1 MPTIALMTV
10 GCKVNQY
17 ETEVLTELFRKE
29 GYEIVP
35 ADAPADVYL
44 LNSCTVTATGDQKTR
59 QLLRRMKRQNPSAV
73 AVLTGCYP
81 QAFPKRRRKS
91 PRQTSSPASWPA
103 GRSPSWSNGRS
114 GPASGLSKSR
124 STSGGRRLSRWRFPP
139 SAPGQGPM

>member
-81 QAFPKRRRKS
+81 QAFPEAAAEI
-91 PRQTSSPASWPA
+91 PEADVV
-103 GRSPSWSNGRS
+103 
-114 GPASGLSKSR
+114 
-124 STSGGRRLSRWRFPP
+124 
-139 SAPGQGPM
+139 